1 MESKNKLIY
10 KGYNGIMDLD
20 LTNIDIKFHKILITD
35 HFNDIEKYKKEQS
48 LLDPELRY
56 ENNILKTLIKME
68 KENLI
73 RSKRFKINKTN

>member
-20 LTNIDIKFHKILITD
+20 LTNIDTKFHKILITD

-56 ENNILKTLIKME
+56 ENNILKTLRKME
-68 KENLI
+68 TENLI

>member
-20 LTNIDIKFHKILITD
+20 LTNIDTKFHKILITD
-35 HFNDIEKYKKEQS
+35 HLNDIEKYKKEQS

-56 ENNILKTLIKME
+56 ENNIFKSLRKME
-68 KENLI
+68 AENLI
-73 RSKRFKINKTN
+73 RSKRLKINK